1 MRPSRT
7 PYAIRDKGDTQVE
20 TVRLSEMRFASIAV
34 RALAAV
40 VSLAAMLVAVPGFA
54 QPRQTLG
61 EGDTVRV
68 TVFQQPDLTTEA
80 RISERGTIVFPLIGE
95 VEVNGLTPTEAGAR
109 IAQRLRNGGFLVS
122 PQVNVSISQA
132 YGTQV
137 AVLGQVTRPGKY
149 ALAEAA
155 PRLTDA
161 LALAGGIT
169 PTGNDV
175 VTVLTKRG
183 SPEKR
188 EIDVAAIARGD
199 TATNIE
205 LHNGDTIFVE
215 RAPMFY
221 IHGQVQRAGTY
232 RLEPG
237 MNVMQAVSV
246 GGGTTLRGTLRGLKI
261 HRRTAAGQVVTI
273 DAQLTDQVR
282 ADDVIYVRE
291 SLF

>member
-1 MRPSRT
+1 
-7 PYAIRDKGDTQVE
+7 VE
-20 TVRLSEMRFASIAV
+20 TVRVWGMRFASIAA
-34 RALAAV
+34 RALLAVFSLAAV
-40 VSLAAMLVAVPGFA
+40 LVAVPGFA
-54 QPRQTLG
+54 QPRETLG
-61 EGDTVRV
+61 EADTVRV
-68 TVFQQPDLTTEA
+68 TVFQQPDLATEA
-80 RISERGTIVFPLIGE
+80 RISERGTIVLPLIGE
-95 VEVNGLTPTEAGAR
+95 VELNGLTPAQAGAR
-109 IAQRLRNGGFLVS
+109 IAQQLRNGGFLVN
-122 PQVNVSISQA
+122 PQVNVTVSQT
-132 YGTQV
+132 YGRQV
-137 AVLGQVTRPGKY
+137 AVMGQVTRPGKY
-149 ALAEAA
+149 ALAEAE

-199 TATNIE
+199 AAANIE
-205 LHNGDTIFVE
+205 LQNGDTIFVE

-221 IHGQVQRAGTY
+221 IHGHVQRSGSY

-246 GGGTTLRGTLRGLKI
+246 GGGITLRGTLRGLKI
-261 HRRTAAGQVVTI
+261 HRRTPAGQVVAI
-273 DAQLTDQVR
+273 DAQLTDQIR

-291 SLF
+291 GLF

>member
-1 MRPSRT
+1 M
-7 PYAIRDKGDTQVE
+7 E
-20 TVRLSEMRFASIAV
+20 TVRLSELRFASIA
-34 RALAAV
+34 AQTLAAIL
-40 VSLAAMLVAVPGFA
+40 SLAAMLVAVPGFA
-54 QPRQTLG
+54 QPRETLG

-80 RISERGTIVFPLIGE
+80 RISEGGTIVFPLIGE
-95 VEVNGLTPTEAGAR
+95 VEVNGLTPARAGAR
-109 IAQRLRNGGFLVS
+109 IAERLRNGGFLVN
-122 PQVNVSISQA
+122 PQVNVTISQA
-132 YGTQV
+132 YGRQV

-149 ALAEAA
+149 ALAEAE

-175 VTVLTKRG
+175 ITVLTKRG

-188 EIDVAAIARGD
+188 EIDVAAIVRGD
-199 TATNIE
+199 TAANIE
-205 LHNGDTIFVE
+205 LQNGDTIFVE

-221 IHGQVQRAGTY
+221 IHGHVQRAGTY

-246 GGGTTLRGTLRGLKI
+246 GGGITLRGTLRGLKI
-261 HRRTAAGQVVTI
+261 HRRTPAGQVATI
-273 DAQLTDQVR
+273 DAQLTDPVR